1 MADRPILLDAFCGAG
16 GAAVGYHRGG
26 FDVVGVDIAPQ
37 PNYPFEFHQEDA
49 VEFIARE
56 GHRRFAAIHASPT
69 CQHAS
74 TLRHRTGKKYVNL
87 IPPTRAALSATGLP
101 YVIENVVGAELIDP
115 VTLCGS
121 SFGLGAGGRQ
131 LRRHRLFECS
141 GFFAMVLPCNHQGE
155 AIGVYGNGGAWKR
168 RAPGGGGYQGT
179 AEERREAMGIDWMGH
194 AELSQAIPPA
204 YTEHLAGYLMA
215 AVKSDG

>member
-16 GAAVGYHRGG
+16 GAGVGYHRSG
-26 FDVVGVDIAPQ
+26 FDVVGVDIVPQ
-37 PNYPFEFHQEDA
+37 PNYPFEFHQGDA
-49 VEFIARE
+49 VDFIAEHGRE
-56 GHRRFAAIHASPT
+56 FSAIHASPT

-74 TLRHRTGKKYVNL
+74 TLRHRTGKEYVNL
-87 IPPTRAALSATGLP
+87 IPSTRAALQLVGRP
-101 YVIENVVGAELIDP
+101 YVIENVVGAELFDP
-115 VTLCGS
+115 IRLCGS

-141 GFFAMVLPCNHQGE
+141 GFSIMALACAHQGE

-204 YTEHLAGYLMA
+204 YTEHIGGYLIA
-215 AVKSDG
+215 AVSDG